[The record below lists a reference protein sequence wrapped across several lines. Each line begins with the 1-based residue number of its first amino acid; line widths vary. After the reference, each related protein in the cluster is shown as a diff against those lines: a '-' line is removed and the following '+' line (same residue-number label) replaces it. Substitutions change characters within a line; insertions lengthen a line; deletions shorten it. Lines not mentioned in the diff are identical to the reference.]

1 MMSKYGFVSAHIYG
15 NFLMLQIYKFILDE
29 KRMVRF
35 ASQETSMRILTIL
48 ALVCNI
54 MGMCLMMKHH
64 RTWYVVILHVL
75 LPYGICTVLSYAQDK
90 PVAIIGGIVFAVLLT
105 AGYAFLIFRQK
116 IKSKTRRKEIV
127 LRRVRKVFDGLHCCL
142 GTVLAVFA
150 ILCFVRV
157 FRPQI
162 YVPATVPA
170 TYKTSYTDAELLEM
184 KTDFMR
190 LTESNWNT
198 LTLQEKLNSLQVV
211 ANLEQAYLGV
221 PQTLTVVAADMEQR
235 MCGYYRDSD
244 WKIYMNKAHL
254 ETKSAETVLDT
265 LCHEAYHAY
274 QKRQVEVYC
283 RVDERTRN
291 LLMFRE
297 LESDFWESI
306 FYADASKNYTAYYT
320 QGIERDAREYAKKRV
335 KVYEGLVEKLQEE
348 GERYE

>member
-1 MMSKYGFVSAHIYG
+1 MMSKFGFVAAHIYG
-15 NFLMLQIYKFILDE
+15 NFLMLQIYQIILDE

-54 MGMCLMMKHH
+54 VGMCLMMKHH

-75 LPYGICTVLSYAQDK
+75 LPYGICTVLSYVQDK
-90 PVAIIGGIVFAVLLT
+90 PVVIIGGIVIAFLLT

-157 FRPQI
+157 FKPQI

-170 TYKTSYTDAELLEM
+170 TYKATYTEEELQEM
-184 KTDFMR
+184 KDDFMK
-190 LTESNWNT
+190 LTESSWDT
-198 LTLQEKLNSLQVV
+198 LTLQEKLNTLQVV
-211 ANLEQAYLGV
+211 ANLEQAYLGI
-221 PQTLTVVAADMEQR
+221 PQTLTVVAEEMEERQ
-235 MCGYYRDSD
+235 CGYYRDSE
-244 WKIYMNKAHL
+244 WKIHLNKAHL
-254 ETKSAETVLDT
+254 EEKSAQSALDT

-291 LLMFRE
+291 MLMFRE
-297 LESDFWESI
+297 LEPTFWEEI
-306 FYADASKNYTAYYT
+306 LYVDASRDFVAYYT
-320 QGIERDAREYAKKRV
+320 QGIETNAREYEEKRV
-335 KVYEGLVEKLQEE
+335 RVYERLAEKMQKE
-348 GERYE
+348 GEE